1 MVIWLFGNCD
11 DWRSLVLIIA
21 MLMLIWM
28 PVLELAINDNP
39 ISRERL
45 NAASVTLTQTVIN
58 RQILTVAGGMEE
70 RTAWRIKAEWVV
82 GSRRWEVLVLVQV
95 VVGKSC
101 MVCVARPTMKEE
113 NASASSGV
121 SVMCYTSVMLIGCR
135 TALCAQMMH
144 KTLRGS

>member
-1 MVIWLFGNCD
+1 
-11 DWRSLVLIIA
+11 

-70 RTAWRIKAEWVV
+70 RTAWRIKAE
-82 GSRRWEVLVLVQV
+82 
-95 VVGKSC
+95 
-101 MVCVARPTMKEE
+101 
-113 NASASSGV
+113 
-121 SVMCYTSVMLIGCR
+121 
-135 TALCAQMMH
+135 
-144 KTLRGS
+144 